1 MTLTWFWLLWLVV
14 GLACAGAGL
23 WLTERR
29 ARVTRLAR
37 GSRSRFCCRACGTPC
52 EPDARFCGVCG
63 RSIQREARGKH
74 ERMSSSC

>member
-1 MTLTWFWLLWLVV
+1 MTLPWFGLLWLVV

-29 ARVTRLAR
+29 TRAARLAR
-37 GSRSRFCCRACGTPC
+37 ECCRACGTPC

-63 RSIQREARGKH
+63 CSIQRGARGKH
-74 ERMSSSC
+74 ERISPSC